1 MDDLMEYEPTPIL
14 YIVELDRND
23 ITMLVN
29 AAMRLAQS
37 SAVGQAESEAYEGAA
52 GRLAKQAANL

>member
-1 MDDLMEYEPTPIL
+1 MDDLMEYEPTPMM

-23 ITMLVN
+23 ITMLVS

-37 SAVGQAESEAYEGAA
+37 GKVSRAEADLFEGAA
-52 GRLAKQAANL
+52 DRLAKQAANL